1 MPFPEGATLSVPQCL
16 LEKGGRFSA
25 RPPQDLCS
33 SFKGREVVSASRLW
47 LARLSMW
54 PPAPRP
60 RSAAARRAVCPRPSP
75 WWAARGWG
83 ALLTPAGPTLSL
95 GCRKPPLPSALS
107 PFPLAELLG
116 DFIFIISPPR
126 SLCVVYV
133 ALAPEAGFA
142 PSGFFPPLPIRCQ
155 MLPN

>member
-1 MPFPEGATLSVPQCL
+1 MTFHGGATLSVPQCL
-16 LEKGGRFSA
+16 LEKEGRFSA
-25 RPPQDLCS
+25 RPPQDLCV

-47 LARLSMW
+47 PARLSMW
-54 PPAPRP
+54 LPAPGP
-60 RSAAARRAVCPRPSP
+60 CSAAARRAVCPQPSP

-83 ALLTPAGPTLSL
+83 ALLTPAGPARSR

-126 SLCVVYV
+126 TLCVVYV
-133 ALAPEAGFA
+133 ALAPVAGFA
-142 PSGFFPPLPIRCQ
+142 LSVFFPPLPVRCQ